1 MAENNDNRTL
11 KAIVKCRNHPS
22 NLVIA
27 SEYKNRANFSFN
39 FVSNEDVLTEI
50 KVLDVSK
57 GLQERYIPVKIIKAY
72 KNLLCRSNLFLF

>member
-11 KAIVKCRNHPS
+11 KAIAKCRNHPS

-57 GLQERYIPVKIIKAY
+57 GLQERDIPVKIIKAY